1 MSAVAELAVP
11 YAMMVLHD
19 DKVDI
24 TEENV
29 TKVIEAAGLYVEP
42 IWVKVFVQAF
52 AGQDI
57 GKFLTNITASAGAAP
72 AASGAAAS
80 AAPAA
85 AAAATT
91 GGKKEEKK
99 KEETEEEEEMGF
111 GLFD

>member
-52 AGQDI
+52 AGQDL
-57 GKFLTNITASAGAAP
+57 GKFLTNVTASAGAAP
-72 AASGAAAS
+72 AAAGA

-85 AAAATT
+85 AAAAAAPA
-91 GGKKEEKK
+91 GGKKVEKK

>member
-1 MSAVAELAVP
+1 MSAVAEVAVP
-11 YAMMVLHD
+11 YAMLVLHD
-19 DKVDI
+19 DKVEI

-29 TKVIEAAGLYVEP
+29 NKVLEAAGIEVEP

-52 AGQDI
+52 AGQDL
-57 GKFLTNITASAGAAP
+57 GKFLTNITASAGSAP
-72 AASGAAAS
+72 AAASSAA

-85 AAAATT
+85 AAAKED
-91 GGKKEEKK
+91 KKAPAK